1 MKFANNFVNA
11 YLYRVR
17 QRKVKAFQMWVVTR
31 FTTHTR
37 LNDDD
42 DLPLV
47 GCEDYVDVV
56 VLVVDRLLGGS
67 FSPRQKNF
75 RGRTR
80 RLEFTKFWS
89 TFEGKQ
95 VVKSHKIWMLTMSWK
110 VVSTILDE
118 SWMNWGQS
126 LMTPILGCW
135 LLKQIGQFDVYSSTL
150 IWDNDNDR
158 HSSLIT

>member
-1 MKFANNFVNA
+1 MKIANDFVNA

-95 VVKSHKIWMLTMSWK
+95 VVKSHRLWMMTRSWK
-110 VVSTILDE
+110 VSKVID
-118 SWMNWGQS
+118 SWWVLSELRPEFDDTDFGLLTFKTHWGT
-126 LMTPILGCW
+126 LMFVLPL
-135 LLKQIGQFDVYSSTL
+135 
-150 IWDNDNDR
+150 
-158 HSSLIT
+158 